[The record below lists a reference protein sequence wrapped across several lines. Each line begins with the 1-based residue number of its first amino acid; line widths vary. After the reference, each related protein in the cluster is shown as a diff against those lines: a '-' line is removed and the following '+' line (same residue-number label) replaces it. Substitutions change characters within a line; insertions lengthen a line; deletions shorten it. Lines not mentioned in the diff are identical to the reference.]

1 MTSEKIARPGETISA
16 TLAELLRVTDAS
28 PAVGVWNDRMRE
40 IEASERSAENDAAT
54 IRIR

>member
-1 MTSEKIARPGETISA
+1 MTSEKIERPGETISL
-16 TLAELLRVTDAS
+16 TLAELLKVTETS
-28 PAVGVWNDRMRE
+28 PAVEIWNERMRD

>member
-1 MTSEKIARPGETISA
+1 MTSEKIERPGETISS
-16 TLAELLRVTDAS
+16 TLAELLKVTETS
-28 PAVGVWNDRMRE
+28 PAVGIWNERMRD